1 MMKKNLLLTAF
12 ALAAAASANAQDLRI
27 ARPLKTLRT
36 EDSNAPRIG
45 VYLGESSMK
54 DTAGVLVSSVI
65 KDSPA
70 EKAGIKDGDR
80 IVSINGVNLKMTRD
94 DADDPALN
102 GMTTRR
108 LTRELEKLKAGD
120 EVELKVASGG
130 STKSIRV
137 KTVAAHDLETAMT
150 PLKLNTTRA
159 FSRIG
164 NEDRAAVGIGLGGS
178 ASKRDTLGV
187 FVASVS
193 QDGPAEKAGI
203 VEGDRIAKIN
213 GTDLRVQGPEAGE
226 NDMSRAMISRFNR
239 ELGKLKAGDAA
250 TLTVVSGGR
259 SRDVKVTTV
268 KPSELHGSDGFFFG
282 DGTFIMP
289 KFESMPNFNW
299 DAFPQMKT
307 ISPGTIRTFK
317 SPDGAGVQ
325 FYQFNDSDKIRSDV
339 KEKVEK
345 AMEKARE
352 SIEKARVIRAGSAAT
367 VIREPIKIKPPV
379 KVIRIVT

>member
-12 ALAAAASANAQDLRI
+12 ALAAAASASAQEVRVV
-27 ARPLKTLRT
+27 RPKLATRVD
-36 EDSNAPRIG
+36 DSNAPRIG

-70 EKAGIKDGDR
+70 EKAGIKEGDR
-80 IVSINGVNLKMTRD
+80 IVAINGVNLKMTRD
-94 DADDPALN
+94 DAEDPALN
-102 GMTTRR
+102 GMMTRR

-120 EVELKVASGG
+120 EVDLRVATGG
-130 STKSIRV
+130 TARSVKV

-150 PLKLNTTRA
+150 PLKSTMGRSFTWT
-159 FSRIG
+159 S

-193 QDGPAEKAGI
+193 PDGPAEKAGI

-213 GTDLRVQGPEAGE
+213 GTDLRVQAPEAGE
-226 NDMSRAMISRFNR
+226 SNMSRAMVSRFNR

-250 TLTVVSGGR
+250 TLTVVSGGH

-268 KPSELHGSDGFFFG
+268 KPSELHGTDGFFFG
-282 DGTFIMP
+282 DGALFMP
-289 KFESMPNFNW
+289 GFEKMQNFNW
-299 DAFPQMKT
+299 DSFPQLKA
-307 ISPGTIRTFK
+307 IPPGTMRTFK
-317 SPDGAGVQ
+317 LPDGGGQ
-325 FYQFNDSDKIRSDV
+325 IYQFNDGEKIRADV
-339 KEKVEK
+339 KEKIEK

-352 SIEKARVIRAGSAAT
+352 SIERARVISADKKAT
-367 VIREPIKIKPPV
+367 VIREPVKIKPPV
-379 KVIRIVT
+379 KVIRIAT